1 VIYPRPFLLVLALLL
16 AAAPL
21 LNCLPTPSMT
31 DAEMAC
37 CKKMAGNC
45 DMGAGNHSCCK
56 TTMNVFQLSA
66 AIARNPQVQ
75 LPDSLAAVPLLLAD
89 VRVDFTSYTLPA
101 KTSPIPISPPGS
113 QSILRI

>member
-1 VIYPRPFLLVLALLL
+1 
-16 AAAPL
+16 
-21 LNCLPTPSMT
+21 MT

-56 TTMNVFQLSA
+56 TTVSTPQLA
-66 AIARNPQVQ
+66 AIVQSPQAHQSDGLV
-75 LPDSLAAVPLLLAD
+75 AVPT
-89 VRVDFTSYTLPA
+89 VFVDAHASLTSEVVLVVP
-101 KTSPIPISPPGS
+101 SPIPISPPGS

>member
-1 VIYPRPFLLVLALLL
+1 MLGMLL

-21 LNCLPTPSMT
+21 LTCLPTPAMT

-56 TTMNVFQLSA
+56 TTASVAQSVAMIAQHQQVHVPPVLVTVSTLFTDSNA
-66 AIARNPQVQ
+66 AIATDR
-75 LPDSLAAVPLLLAD
+75 LPFKL
-89 VRVDFTSYTLPA
+89 
-101 KTSPIPISPPGS
+101 SPIPISPPGFET
-113 QSILRI
+113 ILRI